1 LGINLNATRFYIEE
15 KMNIVKNRKGFTLI
29 ELLVVITILGLLALL
44 VAPKMLGRVG
54 PAKQKATLAQIELFG
69 TALDT
74 FHLDIGRYPTTSEG
88 LQALRVNPGVEG
100 WNGPYIP
107 KEIPLDPW
115 GNAYVYVSPGSHG
128 DYDLMSLGADKAQ
141 GGEGEDQDIVSWKGL
156 ETK

>member
-1 LGINLNATRFYIEE
+1 MKKIFS
-15 KMNIVKNRKGFTLI
+15 NRAGFTLI

-44 VAPKMLGRVG
+44 VFPKFVGKVG
-54 PAKQKATLAQIELFG
+54 PAKQKAALSQIALLG

-74 FHLDIGRYPTTSEG
+74 FRLDVGRYPTTAEG
-88 LQALRVNPGVEG
+88 LQALRTNPGIDG
-100 WNGPYIP
+100 WNGPYLE

-115 GNAYVYVSPGSHG
+115 GNPYVYISPGSHG

-141 GGEGEDQDIVSWKGL
+141 GGEGENQDIVSWRGL